1 MESCVVEGSEEE
13 EINEGED
20 EGDEKRMTE
29 TRVTLTREPQR
40 WKFRKPWGWAYPSIY
55 PS

>member
-1 MESCVVEGSEEE
+1 MRVRMKVMR
-13 EINEGED
+13 
-20 EGDEKRMTE
+20 EKRMTE